1 LDALILAGGL
11 GTRLRSAVTD
21 RAKSV
26 APVSGRP
33 FLSYV
38 LDHLSRSGRVSRFI
52 LCTGHQA
59 GTVRSALGAAY
70 AGIRVAYSEED
81 QPLGTGGALRQA
93 IVQFALSR
101 QFMVLNGDTILRLRI
116 GALIDFHRAQKADL
130 TLALS
135 YARSAERYGTVSL
148 KGERITSF
156 AARGSTTRGWINGG
170 IYVFSTGAAK
180 ALLDMPERFSIEND
194 FFPAQVARM
203 RCAGYRARAA
213 FLDIGTPEDYLRA
226 TALLLGK

>member
-1 LDALILAGGL
+1 MDALILAGGL
-11 GTRLRSAVTD
+11 GTRLRSAVAD

-33 FLSYV
+33 FLSFV
-38 LDHLSRSGRVSRFI
+38 LGHLARSGRVSRFI
-52 LCTGHQA
+52 LCTGYLA
-59 GTVRSALGAAY
+59 ATIRGAIGEHY
-70 AGIRVAYSEED
+70 EGIPVAYSEEV

-93 IVQFALSR
+93 MTQFALSR

-135 YARSAERYGTVSL
+135 YARSAERFGTVSL

-170 IYVFSTGAAK
+170 NYVFSPRAAK
-180 ALLDMPERFSIEND
+180 ALLDMPEKFSIESA

-203 RCAGYRARAA
+203 RCAGYRSRAA
-213 FLDIGTPEDYLRA
+213 FLDIGTPEDFQRAASLLRRE
-226 TALLLGK
+226 